1 MSQNLKIILT
11 PQADTS
17 SKTVE
22 QLNQQIKSL
31 EKKLNS
37 LKLNTNIDSTTLKAL
52 QEFSSAVDA
61 YQKNLKSY
69 NQTVKETSTII
80 KNADGSV
87 EKLTQQYKKNGE
99 ILQRETKIINNR
111 NAALRQ
117 ETQEVNKLAQA
128 TEKLGQVQKK
138 TEQKNLQGQT
148 TKVVQKNRNG
158 FEDIVYTTDSKTNA
172 TSSKTTANYDQ
183 QRKAIEQLN
192 QSLEKLREKGLVSS
206 RVLSRLSTSINGAQT
221 AAQIDQIA
229 NRIKRLDDSSTAKT
243 KTKEL
248 EHQVQLYQRQ
258 AQINVQNLNARY
270 GNSLSTANSSSL
282 QNYLNSVNQL
292 TARTPIL
299 RTQMQN
305 LNMQFREVSA
315 NASSASSNVSGFG
328 EQLAQSF
335 SRMPAYFLSG
345 TMFYSGIQAL
355 KSMVQQVIQINTLM
369 TDIRRVMDLPDYKF
383 NELLQSSIDLG
394 DQLSNKISDILEITG
409 SFGRMGY
416 SESELGDVTKTA
428 QILQNISDLNPT
440 DTVNTLT
447 AAMLNFNVAA
457 GDSISIAD
465 KLNEVDNNY
474 AVSTLDLANS
484 IRKAGSTASTFG
496 VELNDLIGYTTAIAS
511 TTRESGNIVGNSLK
525 TIFARIG
532 NNQSS
537 IKALEQIGISVKT
550 AAGEAKSSSEL
561 IEELSEKWD
570 TLSDAQKQN
579 TSIGVAGIY
588 QLSRFNA
595 MMNNFSIAQSAANT
609 AANSVGSSWKEQQ
622 KYADSLQARINRLSN
637 AFTEMSVASG
647 DALISDSIV
656 VFAEALK
663 SLMQLSA
670 QVTKSVGLLP
680 QVFGAATAAVILFNS
695 SLRASALTSGT
706 AMGTALKNLILNFNT
721 FTVGVTAAS
730 AKTAIWSKI
739 TTAFS
744 TSLTNLKKAAMTTG
758 AFLAGSF
765 LPMAAMM
772 AFGVVI
778 EKLISSYSKLKQ
790 AREDFEQAK
799 ITSIEAITTNK
810 DTTDQLIAQYKELQK
825 AKESGTLSSEKEQEY
840 LQVTQQLAQTFPNL
854 VAGYDSQGQAI
865 IKNNDA
871 LQDAIKYTQEL
882 ADLNKKDIQTG
893 AKDTF
898 SDSLK
903 EIKDLQAE
911 IDQYKKMA
919 DTYSKGKGFW
929 SFFENPFADDSSIK
943 NQGVKAEQEA
953 LRVEQSLSSS
963 QSKIREQVFKTVE
976 AFNSIKINPQLTK
989 EVNDAFNKIDFSK
1002 MDASQLESFS
1012 INVSQYMDKIQKAL
1026 QTGNQTDF
1034 SKASQGLENLI
1045 SQYVNGSDKAN
1056 GLVLSYG
1063 HLKDAIDS
1071 TNNSAEA
1078 AKVTWDENGEGV
1090 DALGESVGTLSDKLK
1105 DAKGD
1110 FEAISSIIS
1119 ELVDSKQNDLAIS
1132 AMQNDAYDA
1141 MADNISPLNELLEKM
1156 AEGKSLSATEAMKL
1170 IQKEN
1175 DLADAISVENGVVK
1189 INRDAVVKLR
1199 DAKLKAYND
1208 MQQSVKQ
1215 DLINQANALNK
1226 KINMYKSEVK
1236 AIKTVQDAYSL
1247 KSDLE
1252 KQKQQILDEMK
1263 KGNGGAIQYL
1273 PKTQED
1279 LNQVTDIT
1287 DQLKELDKL
1296 ADLAS
1301 SSLSETGTSME
1312 DMSSSAEKASEEIK
1326 TSMYVADKYKE
1337 ALEKVNAEIDKYNKQ
1352 VNDYPKYSQ
1361 KYRDAIKK
1369 EIKALQQK
1377 KKLMQEQ
1384 ANLLK
1389 DQIKS
1394 GNITQYGI
1402 VTSTTSSG
1410 GTSTSTGGSYTGKY
1424 SSYINSAA
1432 SKYNVDPALIAAVIQ
1447 QESGFNAKARSG
1459 VGAMGLMQLMPA
1471 TAKSLGVNNAYD
1483 PYQNVMGGTK
1493 YLAQQLEKFGGNVEK
1508 ALAAY
1513 NAGPGNVIKYGGF
1526 PPFKET
1532 QNYVKKIMANYS
1544 KSLSSATSSLAG
1556 YYTNNSA
1563 FRVSS
1568 KYGQQESGLRS
1579 SPHKGTDF
1587 AAKAGT
1593 AIKSLQSGKV
1603 QIAGYSKTAGNWVV
1617 IKQDDGT
1624 VAKYMHMLNTP
1635 SVKTGQSVKA
1645 GQTIGKVGS
1654 TGNST
1659 GNHLHLQIEQNGKTI
1674 DPEKYMQ
1681 GIGTSISDASQAEA
1695 ERQQGIAQAKSDL
1708 LSLQGDIS
1716 SVNDQIQELQYELVQ
1731 SKLDEFDK
1739 RIGDFDVRI
1748 AKDES
1753 MANRYTSDSKEF
1765 RKYTSDQ
1772 KKAVAEQAKIQQQKV
1787 NWIQKE
1793 IKTNK
1798 ALNSAQRAQLQ
1809 EELKQ
1814 AKLDLISVQDQVRE
1828 LQKQLVQSKV
1838 DETLKSIEK
1847 SSSKTQGKIKDVD
1860 NKISMTEEDE
1870 DKVKYYSKQIKLI
1883 QQQQKEAK
1891 KYIKQLEEQKK
1902 AAKGF
1907 PDIQEQITEEIEN
1920 WQDKQKDFNLELYNT
1935 KKSIKDIYK
1944 SLADEVVSIYKEM
1957 YEKMRDIE
1965 LKAHQ
1970 KATQDV
1976 IDEIDKEDEEA
1987 KYQKELKEKNQ
1998 AIQETKDKINKLSMD
2013 DSSEA
2018 KSQVK
2023 DLEKQLQEQQEALD
2037 EYIKDRSNTKRKE
2050 ALQDQ
2055 LEKDEESINNKY
2067 DDLVNDERA
2076 FKKLEDKLMDGKIT
2090 DIAKQLNEFTK
2101 FINENMN
2108 SIGKSISNNLIDKL
2122 KDAASALNTV
2132 TTGNTTGK
2140 KVSSFASGGYTGTG
2154 LGAGKLAFLHD
2165 KELILNKTDTENM
2178 LEAVKQVRQTSTD
2191 SSTKTASK
2199 WGQPGKISDVLSKS
2213 IALVTPAMN
2222 AAVTSQTNLTK
2233 GLIPA
2238 LKNLSTPTVSP
2249 STPQGNTSNN
2259 QNSFTINVTEASNA
2273 KETASLVYKQL
2284 ANGLKNTGLNFNIT

>member
-11 PQADTS
+11 PTVDTS
-17 SKTVE
+17 TKTVQ
-22 QLNQQIKSL
+22 QLNKDVALLQNKVKPL
-31 EKKLNS
+31 EVKVNFD
-37 LKLNTNIDSTTLKAL
+37 TKAL
-52 QEFSSAVDA
+52 KTLEGIAATFKQSEAA
-61 YQKNLKSY
+61 LQHL
-69 NQTVKETSTII
+69 NQTIKENVTET
-80 KNADGSV
+80 KNADGSITR
-87 EKLTQQYKKNGE
+87 LTQQYKRSGE
-99 ILQRETKIINNR
+99 IHEKTKTIIDNSTKSLERESKAASQLTLQLER
-111 NAALRQ
+111 
-117 ETQEVNKLAQA
+117 
-128 TEKLGQVQKK
+128 LGQAQKK
-138 TEQKNLQGQT
+138 T
-148 TKVVQKNRNG
+148 TKKDATGRVTGTVTKYKDE
-158 FEDIVYTTDSKTNA
+158 FKDVTHSTDRHGSTISVKTVE
-172 TSSKTTANYDQ
+172 NYDQ
-183 QRKAIEQLN
+183 QQKAIEKLN
-192 QSLEKLREKGLVSS
+192 QKLEQLRQKGQLSAA
-206 RVLSRLSTSINGAQT
+206 VLNRLSSSIN
-221 AAQIDQIA
+221 AARTTSQIDLIA
-229 NRIKRLDDSSTAKT
+229 NRMKHLDDSAALKAR
-243 KTKEL
+243 TKEL
-248 EHQVQLYQRQ
+248 EHQVSLYQRQ
-258 AQINVQNLNARY
+258 AQLNVKSLNDRY
-270 GNSLSTANSSSL
+270 GTSISPESSRAL
-282 QNYLNSVNQL
+282 QNYINSVNQL
-292 TARTPIL
+292 SARTPNIS
-299 RTQMQN
+299 RQMQN
-305 LNMQFREVSA
+305 LSMEFREIQA
-315 NASSASSNVSGFG
+315 NARTAAGQVRGFSETFKQAFTG
-328 EQLAQSF
+328 
-335 SRMPAYFLSG
+335 MPAYMLAGSAWFG
-345 TMFYSGIQAL
+345 GVTAL
-355 KSMVQQVIQINTLM
+355 KSMVDQVVQIDTLM
-369 TDIRRVMDLPDYKF
+369 TNIRRVMDEPDYKF
-383 NELLQSSIDLG
+383 NDLLQTSIDLG
-394 DQLSNKISDILEITG
+394 DTLSNKISDILQMTG
-409 SFGRMGY
+409 DFGRMGFD
-416 SESELGDVTKTA
+416 ESELSTLTKTA
-428 QILQNISDLNPT
+428 QVLQNVSDLTPT

-447 AAMLNFNVAA
+447 AAMLNFNIAA

-474 AVSTLDLANS
+474 AVSTMDLANS

-550 AAGEAKSSSEL
+550 AGGEAKSASEL
-561 IEELSEKWD
+561 IGEVANKWD

-595 MMNNFSIAQSAANT
+595 MMNNFSIAQNAATT
-609 AANSVGSSWKEQQ
+609 AANSAGSAWSEQE
-622 KYADSLQARINRLSN
+622 KYADSLQARLNKLQN
-637 AFTEMSVASG
+637 KFTELAIAAG
-647 DALISDSIV
+647 DAFISDGLIATTSALGDLLGAISSV
-656 VFAEALK
+656 VKGIGFLPTAFMTANFALVAFNK
-663 SLMQLSA
+663 NMR
-670 QVTKSVGLLP
+670 LL
-680 QVFGAATAAVILFNS
+680 QTAMVFGA
-695 SLRASALTSGT
+695 G
-706 AMGTALKNLILNFNT
+706 
-721 FTVGVTAAS
+721 
-730 AKTAIWSKI
+730 
-739 TTAFS
+739 
-744 TSLTNLKKAAMTTG
+744 SLTETQRAAIGLEAGMSRATIATRVFSVAWKGMLASTG
-758 AFLAGSF
+758 VGLVF
-765 LPMAAMM
+765 AAIGF
-772 AFGVVI
+772 ALEKVI
-778 EKLISSYSKLKQ
+778 SMYSEAKQ
-790 AREDFEQAK
+790 AREEFEASQN
-799 ITSIEAITTNK
+799 TSVEAITTNK
-810 DTTDQLIAQYKELQK
+810 DSTDKLIAQYKELQK

-882 ADLNKKDIQTG
+882 ADLKKKDIQTG

-903 EIKDLQAE
+903 EIKSLQGE

-919 DTYSKGKGFW
+919 DTFSKGKDFW
-929 SFFENPFADDSSIK
+929 SYFEYPFADDSSIK
-943 NQGVKAEQEA
+943 NKGIKAEQEA
-953 LRVEQSLSSS
+953 VNTSQKLASS
-963 QSKIREQVFKTVE
+963 QSKIREQVLQTVD
-976 AFNSIKINPQLTK
+976 AFNSVKINPNLSKQI
-989 EVNDAFNKIDFSK
+989 NDVFNKIDFSK
-1002 MDASQLESFS
+1002 MNPEDLESFS
-1012 INVSQYMDKIQKAL
+1012 INVAKYMDDIQKAL
-1026 QTGNQTDF
+1026 QSGNKDNF
-1034 SKASQGLENLI
+1034 SRASQGLEQLI
-1045 SQYVNGSDKAN
+1045 NQAMSGKDKNN

-1063 HLKDAIDS
+1063 DLKDAIDS
-1071 TNNSAEA
+1071 TNDSAKT

-1090 DALGESVGTLSDKLK
+1090 DALGEQVGNLSDKLK
-1105 DAKGD
+1105 EAKGD
-1110 FEAISSIIS
+1110 FEAIKGIID
-1119 ELVDSKQNDLAIS
+1119 ELIDSKQNDAAIS
-1132 AMQNDAYDA
+1132 VMQNEAYDT

-1156 AEGKSLSATEAMKL
+1156 AEGKSISASEAMKL

-1175 DLADAISVENGVVK
+1175 DLADAISIENGVVK

-1199 DAKLKAYND
+1199 DTKLKAYND

-1236 AIKTVQDAYSL
+1236 AIKTVQDAYNL

-1252 KQKQQILDEMK
+1252 KQKQKILEEMK

-1287 DQLKELDKL
+1287 DQLDELDKL

-1312 DMSSSAEKASEEIK
+1312 DMSSSAEKASEEVK
-1326 TSMYVADKYKE
+1326 TSMYVVDKYKE

-1384 ANLLK
+1384 AKLLK

-1410 GTSTSTGGSYTGKY
+1410 GTPSSTGGSYSGKY

-1513 NAGPGNVIKYGGF
+1513 NAGPGNVIKYGGI

-1544 KSLSSATSSLAG
+1544 KSLSSATSSIAS

-1708 LSLQGDIS
+1708 LSLQGDID

-1739 RIGDFDVRI
+1739 RIGDFDIRI

-1798 ALNSAQRAQLQ
+1798 ALNSSQRAQLQ

-1920 WQDKQKDFNLELYNT
+1920 WKDKQKDFNLELYNT

-1965 LKAHQ
+1965 LEAHQ
-1970 KATQDV
+1970 KATQDK

-1998 AIQETKDKINKLSMD
+1998 AIQETKDKISKLSMN

-2055 LEKDEESINNKY
+2055 LDKDEESINNKY

-2101 FINENMN
+2101 FINENMK

-2178 LEAVKQVRQTSTD
+2178 LEAVKQVRKLSN
-2191 SSTKTASK
+2191 
-2199 WGQPGKISDVLSKS
+2199 SDLETEKQVKPDLSKYKDILNSVSFAAGKFGLPNLNANVKTNVPNS
-2213 IALVTPAMN
+2213 IVNNNTEN
-2222 AAVTSQTNLTK
+2222 
-2233 GLIPA
+2233 
-2238 LKNLSTPTVSP
+2238 STV
-2249 STPQGNTSNN
+2249 NN
-2259 QNSFTINVTEASNA
+2259 DVKLQFTITEANNA
-2273 KETASLVYKQL
+2273 KETANLVYKQIT
-2284 ANGLKNTGLNFNIT
+2284 NGLKGKGLNFNMV